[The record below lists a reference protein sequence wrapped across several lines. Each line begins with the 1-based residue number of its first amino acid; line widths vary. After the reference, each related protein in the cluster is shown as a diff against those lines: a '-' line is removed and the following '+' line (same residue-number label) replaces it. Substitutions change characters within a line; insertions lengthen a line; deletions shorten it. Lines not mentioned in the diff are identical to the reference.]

1 VLAECVLVYMAPA
14 AAHALLA
21 WLRACVRRAPLAAL
35 VYEMFALGDA
45 FGRVMHRNLAA
56 RGVALPGAAACPT
69 FAALAERFT
78 DLGFEHVGARTLKDV
93 RATCVPVRELQRCV
107 WAVMEGRARR

>member
-14 AAHALLA
+14 AAHDLLA
-21 WLRACVRRAPLAAL
+21 WLRAAVRRAPLAAL

-93 RATCVPVRELQRCV
+93 RATCVPLCELQRCV
-107 WAVMEGRARR
+107 WAVMEGGARR